1 MGVPRE
7 DLLLMM
13 RALKRGVADLKS
25 IRKALDRQVSKPIS
39 FLEALHLP
47 TAQADALK
55 ADTALPDPGEDR
67 ALLDSLHTM
76 LIEGEQLTSAEWE
89 KFAASVS
96 RPTVRKGYAALP
108 VPQEFD
114 GYTLQWELAR
124 RERGVVY
131 RAKDREGRDVA
142 VKVFRKDVPATG
154 LPLVDGYSYAVS
166 EFVDGESLE
175 SKRPT
180 ARRGA
185 HAIWRPPSCCATA
198 RTGHC
203 RRRAS

>member
-25 IRKALDRQVSKPIS
+25 IRKALDRQTSKPIS

-55 ADTALPDPGEDR
+55 ADEALPDPGADR

-89 KFAASVS
+89 KFAASLS

-108 VPQEFD
+108 VPHEFD

-124 RERGVVY
+124 RERCVVY
-131 RAKDREGRDVA
+131 R
-142 VKVFRKDVPATG
+142 
-154 LPLVDGYSYAVS
+154 
-166 EFVDGESLE
+166 
-175 SKRPT
+175 
-180 ARRGA
+180 
-185 HAIWRPPSCCATA
+185 
-198 RTGHC
+198 
-203 RRRAS
+203 